1 MSSSASSPVTASSTR
16 NDAPRVRVFRHLR
29 GQILS
34 GALPEGEPL
43 PAERDLATQLKV
55 NRPALR
61 WALEA
66 LEDEGLVR
74 RQGSRTRLVAR
85 NDTMMQDTI
94 VVVGEEVAQ
103 PHPGHRQPG
112 WMEFLTVGSIRRIGE
127 AGYNLLSLHP
137 RRINDAT
144 MERLVAS
151 RPLGAVIAEVTE
163 DFPHR
168 QRLVAR
174 LTEVGTRVVS
184 YGSSEEVAGY
194 DRVSS
199 DHEVGSYELTR
210 WLIEQGRRRP
220 LMLFTNT
227 TDLYWVRER
236 RAGYE
241 RAMHEA
247 GLEPL
252 PLVPIKVSTET
263 HTREQLDV
271 AARQI
276 AGFLVEWMTGPAPI
290 DALVLETDGRVPTAG
305 LACRLFGR
313 EPNQDVLL
321 VGYDNYWQDMP
332 ERSFEVLAP
341 AATADKRNPELGQ
354 AMVDLLVQRIH
365 GELPDEPQVR
375 KLNPRIIIPGRN
387 DEGYIP
393 GQGQAP
399 ST

>member
-1 MSSSASSPVTASSTR
+1 MSSSASSPVTPLPQR

-29 GQILS
+29 DQILS

-66 LEDEGLVR
+66 LEGEGLVR

-94 VVVGEEVAQ
+94 VVIGEEVAQ

-144 MERLVAS
+144 MERIVAS

-163 DFPHR
+163 AFPHR
-168 QRLVAR
+168 QRLVSR

-184 YGSSEEVAGY
+184 YGSSDEVAGY

-199 DHEVGSYELTR
+199 DHEVGCYELTR
-210 WLIEQGRRRP
+210 WLIAEGRRRP
-220 LMLFTNT
+220 LMLFAST
-227 TDLYWVRER
+227 TELYWVRER

-241 RAMHEA
+241 RAMQEA

-252 PLVPIKVSTET
+252 PMVPMQLTTDI

-276 AGFLVEWMTGPAPI
+276 AGFLVEWMTGPSPI
-290 DALVLETDGRVPTAG
+290 DALVLETDGRVSAAG

-313 EPNQDVLL
+313 EPNEDVLL
-321 VGYDNYWQDMP
+321 VGYDNYWQDMA
-332 ERSFEVLAP
+332 EREFAPTVP
-341 AATADKRNPELGQ
+341 AATADKRNPELGE

-365 GELPDEPQVR
+365 GELPDEPQAR
-375 KLNPRIIIPGRN
+375 KLNPRIIIPGQC

-393 GQGQAP
+393 GENDGP
-399 ST
+399 